1 MTAQGA
7 SNREFAYTDRDFA
20 RARAL
25 IRERAGIALA
35 DAKRDLVYSRLAR
48 RVRTLGLRGVGEYL
62 DLLERE
68 GGDEWQSFV
77 NALTTNLT
85 AFFREPHHFP
95 ILAEHLRARG
105 RAARV
110 WCAAAST
117 GEEPWS
123 LAMTAVETFGTWKPP
138 VSVLASDIDTA
149 VLEQGE
155 RGVYAA
161 DRVERMDPQ
170 RRSRFFLRGT
180 GPNAGRVRVRSELRP
195 LVVFRRINLLDA
207 GAWPVDAPV
216 DAIFCRNVMI
226 YFDKPTQLAVLE
238 RFAPLLAADGLLFAG
253 HSESLHHAAHLFR
266 LCGKTVYGLAGRT
279 ARSAA

>member
-1 MTAQGA
+1 VSSAA
-7 SNREFAYTDRDFA
+7 PSDREFDYTDRDFS

-48 RVRTLGLRGVGEYL
+48 RVRTLGLHGIGEYL
-62 DLLERE
+62 DRLERE
-68 GGDEWQSFV
+68 GGEEWQLFV

-95 ILAEHLRARG
+95 ILAAHLRALG
-105 RAARV
+105 RRARI

-161 DRVERMDPQ
+161 DRVERMEAE
-170 RRSRFFLRGT
+170 RRARFFLRGT
-180 GPNAGRVRVRSELRP
+180 GPNAGRVRVRSELRS
-195 LVVFRRINLLDA
+195 LVTFRCINLLAA
-207 GAWPVDAPV
+207 GAWPVESPV

-238 RFAPLLAADGLLFAG
+238 RFAPLLATDGLLFAG

-266 LCGKTVYGLAGRT
+266 LRGKTVYGLAGHA